1 MKLFHIFFGARR
13 WLLYVPLLLAAS
25 LETTGTS
32 KFELVGFAQLL
43 CGLGIPY
50 WLAYWLSDGF
60 EGIEVR
66 PFNSW

>member
-1 MKLFHIFFGARR
+1 MKLFHFLFGSRR
-13 WLLYVPLLLAAS
+13 WLLCVPVVIAALL
-25 LETTGTS
+25 ENTGTA
-32 KFELVGFAQLL
+32 KFDFLSFVQLL
-43 CGLGIPY
+43 CGLGVPY